1 MMDEKDIEKMIKNSR
16 FSNQGHKKAL
26 HGRLLDETEPLN
38 LNDLEMVAGGITFA
52 EQEQWEIWP
61 EPEKNGK

>member
-1 MMDEKDIEKMIKNSR
+1 MDEKDIEKMIKNSR

-26 HGRLLDETEPLN
+26 HGRLLDETVSLN
-38 LNDLEMVAGGITFA
+38 LNDLEGVTGGIA
-52 EQEQWEIWP
+52 LPELEKWESWP